1 MAKNAKIMSEANNS
15 QISTLNSQLSTFNSC
30 DKREQNQACLD
41 YAERSKNHER
51 SE

>member
-1 MAKNAKIMSEANNS
+1 MSLFILPSEAKIMSEAN
-15 QISTLNSQLSTFNSC
+15 NSC